1 MPKPSKTPLKLAKN
15 ASKLH
20 KHVGELLDNCSMFK
34 NFEIRQEYR
43 VKAVNPDFES
53 NREKFD
59 WVVLGMKVVIECHG
73 RQHYEPTRFGGPE
86 DEQKKLRDFR
96 ALQQRDEA
104 KRKAAEDAG
113 WVYIVVSYK
122 EEKITE
128 EELLERI
135 RHEITKAALT
145 KTDKSLSI
153 LELVTK
159 EKKDSI
165 KNKVK
170 IQSRGFQKPAGGY
183 KWPKRKFGQ

>member
-20 KHVGELLDNCSMFK
+20 KHIGKLLDSCSMFK

-43 VKAVNPDFES
+43 VKAVNSDFES

-73 RQHYEPTRFGGPE
+73 RQHYIPTRFGGPE
-86 DEQKKLRDFR
+86 DKQKKLRDFR
-96 ALQQRDEA
+96 ALQERDEA

-122 EEKITE
+122 EENITE

-135 RHEITKAALT
+135 RHEITKAALV
-145 KTDKSLSI
+145 KTDKSLSL
-153 LELVTK
+153 LELIIKKKK
-159 EKKDSI
+159 EPA
-165 KNKVK
+165 KNKAK

-183 KWPKRKFGQ
+183 KWPKRKIGQ